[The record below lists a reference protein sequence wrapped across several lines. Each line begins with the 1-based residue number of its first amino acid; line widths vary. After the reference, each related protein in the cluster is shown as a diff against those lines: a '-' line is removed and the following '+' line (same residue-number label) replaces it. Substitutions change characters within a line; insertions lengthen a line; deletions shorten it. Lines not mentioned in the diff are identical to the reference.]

1 MLQSLRN
8 IWDIPDLRKRVLFTL
23 GLLAVYRLGNH
34 VPTPGIN
41 AKALIDFFEQN
52 RSNWF
57 GLVDM
62 FSGGNL
68 SRVTVFA
75 LGIMPYIS
83 ASIILQ
89 LLTVVW
95 PYLEKLSKEGELGRR
110 KITQY
115 TRYGTVLLSIVQS
128 LGIAVYLEKMTLG
141 QQFQI
146 VESPGIAFKM
156 MTVLTLTTGTAF
168 IMWLGEQ
175 ITERGIGNGMS
186 LLIFAGI
193 VVGFPRGVIDSV
205 QRIARNE
212 IGLITAILLLVM
224 MVLVVAAIVFVERG
238 QRRITVQY
246 AKRVVGRRMYG
257 GQSTHLPLRV
267 NTSGVIPVIF
277 ASSIIAFPQTI
288 ASWWAAN
295 NPWMQA
301 VSEQLKWGMPLYN
314 LLYVSF
320 IIFFCYF
327 YTAIVFN
334 PDDVAENMR
343 KYGGFV
349 PGIRP
354 GKRTA
359 EYLDHILGRITFGG
373 AIYLALIAI
382 LPEFLITGFKV
393 APIPVIGAGLDN
405 FLTNNNLGWITEG
418 LGLNF
423 YFGGTSLLII
433 VGVAMDTV
441 AQVEAQLIMRHY
453 EGFSGPGKGRRIRG
467 RR

>member
-146 VESPGIAFKM
+146 VASPGIAFNA

-205 QRIARNE
+205 QRIARGE

-314 LLYVSF
+314 LLYVAF

-393 APIPVIGAGLDN
+393 APIPVIGPVLDN
-405 FLTNNNLGWITEG
+405 FLTNNNLSWVTEG

>member
-23 GLLAVYRLGNH
+23 GLLAVYRFGNH
-34 VPTPGIN
+34 IPTPGIN
-41 AKALIDFFEQN
+41 TAALIDFFEQN
-52 RSNWF
+52 RANWF

-68 SRVTVFA
+68 AKVTIFA

-83 ASIILQ
+83 SSIILQ

-95 PYLEKLSKEGELGRR
+95 PYLEKLSKEGELGKR

-115 TRYGTVLLSIVQS
+115 TRYGTILLAVIQASA
-128 LGIAVYLEKMTLG
+128 IATYLEQMTLS
-141 QQFQI
+141 QSFQ
-146 VESPGIAFKM
+146 VVQNPGWAFKL
-156 MTVLTLTTGTAF
+156 TTILTLTTGTAF

-175 ITERGIGNGMS
+175 ITDRGIGNGMS

-193 VVGFPRGVIDSV
+193 VVGFPG
-205 QRIARNE
+205 
-212 IGLITAILLLVM
+212 GLISTLRMIERSELNLLAAILLVVL
-224 MVLVVAAIVFVERG
+224 MVAVIGAIIFVERG

-288 ASWWAAN
+288 ASFFEAN
-295 NPWMQA
+295 NPWMRTVA
-301 VSEQLKWGMPLYN
+301 EQLQWGMPLYN
-314 LLYVSF
+314 VLYVTF

-343 KYGGFV
+343 KYGGFI

-354 GKRTA
+354 GKKTS
-359 EYLDHILGRITFGG
+359 EYLDHILSRITFGG
-373 AIYLALIAI
+373 AIYLALIAL
-382 LPEFLITGFKV
+382 LPEFLMAGFKV
-393 APIPVIGAGLDN
+393 APIPVIGPALDL
-405 FLTNNNLGWITEG
+405 FLSENNMGWITEG
-418 LGLNF
+418 LHLNF
-423 YFGGTSLLII
+423 YFGGTSLLIV
-433 VGVAMDTV
+433 VGVAMDTI

-453 EGFSGPGKGRRIRG
+453 DGFTGKGGKRIRG